1 MMKIDTNRFT
11 MQGARVTVSRSSMQL
26 VITSLGEHLRK
37 IKFVVDLAQI
47 TYIPPNHLAFA
58 LISFNFFQRS
68 REEIRTFNNGV
79 TLEKCC
85 VVHLF

>member
-47 TYIPPNHLAFA
+47 T
-58 LISFNFFQRS
+58 
-68 REEIRTFNNGV
+68 
-79 TLEKCC
+79 
-85 VVHLF
+85 